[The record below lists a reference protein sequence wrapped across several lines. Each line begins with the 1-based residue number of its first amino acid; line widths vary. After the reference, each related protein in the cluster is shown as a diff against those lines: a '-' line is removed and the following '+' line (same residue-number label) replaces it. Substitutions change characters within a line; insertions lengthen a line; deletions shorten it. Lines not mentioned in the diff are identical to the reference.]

1 MRTVADE
8 LKRPRE
14 GLSTL
19 SAQFTR
25 RYMDKVI
32 AAVRELRQSGMSEV
46 RIFDKMRA
54 ELKHVDDHT
63 LRRLYDRSLDK
74 TVPDDIVAGQVAARH
89 DVKTGTVDLE
99 LHALALPLTL
109 GSIVQYEGVD
119 WVVTQR
125 RDLKLSL
132 KAIR

>member
-1 MRTVADE
+1 MDALADE

-25 RYMDKVI
+25 RYMEKVV
-32 AAVRELRQSGMSEV
+32 AAVRELRDSGMSEV
-46 RIFDKMRA
+46 RIFEKMRA
-54 ELKHVDDHT
+54 ELKHVDEHT
-63 LRRLYDRSLDK
+63 MRRLYDKSLNK
-74 TVPDDIVAGQVAARH
+74 TVPDDLVADQVASRQEI
-89 DVKTGTVDLE
+89 KPGTLE
-99 LHALALPLTL
+99 LEMKSLTLPLTL
-109 GSIVQYEGVD
+109 GSIVQYEGID

-125 RDLKLSL
+125 RGLALSL